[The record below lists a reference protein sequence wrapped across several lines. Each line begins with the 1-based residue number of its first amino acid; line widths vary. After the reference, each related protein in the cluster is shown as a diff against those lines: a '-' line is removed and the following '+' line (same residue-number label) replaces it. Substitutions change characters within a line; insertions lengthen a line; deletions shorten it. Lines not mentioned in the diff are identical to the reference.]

1 MHKGIM
7 LLGNTK
13 GITTKIST
21 EEVAIK
27 PEIIIILTFI
37 TKLTKIKT
45 RPKPSQRSKRYNQLF
60 QKYLLTRTQD

>member
-7 LLGNTK
+7 LLGNIK
-13 GITTKIST
+13 GITTKTST

-27 PEIIIILTFI
+27 PEIIILTFI